1 MEPGKSIVQLDKALR
16 ETPEFG
22 ITEEIS
28 SFSRSIELFDG
39 NYHELRD
46 LIIFFEDVNQSFYLE
61 QDGNDEERRRLLRD
75 IVRRMHNYVASVLS
89 LIDHSRLHYRKLYD
103 RNNIFPEYQSK
114 VDQVFKFDPLSCFVK
129 DLRQYFQHYGLPGI
143 YFQTSWTRESGLM
156 ERTVRLRLT
165 DLEHFTWSST
175 AKKFLVTQTED
186 INLLTLTDAYHD
198 KVTVFYDWFQ
208 ERQKQLHADAIR
220 KVTDV
225 KREMRRLAL
234 PDILNATLQ
243 FPDVTAQ
250 QFESTILKFLD
261 EDTRIVLTLTE
272 KNSKAELLCAIFKT
286 MADIGPELENRIRQL
301 YS

>member
-22 ITEEIS
+22 ITEEIR
-28 SFSRSIELFDG
+28 SFSHSIELFDG
-39 NYHELRD
+39 NYHELRN
-46 LIIFFEDVNQSFYLE
+46 LLIFFEDINQSYYLE

-103 RNNIFPEYQSK
+103 RTNIFPEYQTK
-114 VDQVFKFDPLSCFVK
+114 VDEVFKFDPLACFVK

-143 YFQTSWTRESGLM
+143 YFQTNWTRASGLM

-165 DLEHFTWSST
+165 DLKHFTWSST
-175 AKKFLVTQTED
+175 AKKFLVAQTED
-186 INLLTLTDAYHD
+186 INLLTLTDAYHN
-198 KVTVFYDWFQ
+198 KVTAFYNWFQ
-208 ERQKQLHADAIR
+208 GRQEQLHADAFR
-220 KVTDV
+220 KVTDA
-225 KREMRRLAL
+225 KRKMRRQAL

-243 FPDVTAQ
+243 FPNFTAQ
-250 QFESTILKFLD
+250 QFEASILKFLD
-261 EDTRIVLTLTE
+261 EDTRIVLALTVQ
-272 KNSKAELLCAIFKT
+272 NSKPELLCTIFKT
-286 MADIGPELENRIRQL
+286 MADISPELEKRIRQL